1 MTMLLY
7 PCLRQSASF
16 GSRTAGWISIKS
28 DMKVMLLEVT
38 PNSQF
43 LLSHTISNNREDDPR
58 TSEAEAALA
67 PLQKYG
73 TSSN

>member
-1 MTMLLY
+1 
-7 PCLRQSASF
+7 
-16 GSRTAGWISIKS
+16 
-28 DMKVMLLEVT
+28 MLLEVT

-43 LLSHTISNNREDDPR
+43 PISHKIRNNREADPR

-73 TSSN
+73 TSGN